1 MTVVAITGAS
11 RGLGAH
17 LLSQVQCD
25 PEVSRVVAIDDE
37 PPAPDLAQDDR
48 VVFVR
53 RTPAQSWED
62 VFREHG
68 VVVAIHAGLSE
79 PLRDRAREEAVNLGG
94 TRRFL
99 EACHAAGARIVCF
112 VSSAAAYGAAPDN
125 ADYMFEGAPLRPPA
139 GFPHAVDAA
148 RAEALCYEYVASH
161 PDVCL
166 QIVRV
171 PPVVG
176 PSVARSFWTRLLE
189 RRLLLAPWGHEPV
202 LQLVHEDDATR
213 ALWRL
218 VKQQRIGVFN
228 VAGDGYVTLTQVA
241 RLFGG
246 RVVRLPTLLLRL
258 VAWLAWR
265 LGGGEVPPAF
275 VDYLLHPWLINPTK
289 IKADAMFVFRY
300 DTPRALLD
308 WVEARDEAQ
317 RGRRGLVAAPIDDD
331 VEDLDDDDEVF
342 EDDDAPL
349 DDAALDAALDAVTL
363 PPEAEAAAP
372 PTQPAG
378 TTPPEPTTVESAPP
392 AAAEPAAAG
401 SAALEEAQGED
412 AAARTA

>member
-1 MTVVAITGAS
+1 MTAIAITGAS

-25 PEVSRVVAIDDE
+25 PEVSRIVAIDDA
-37 PPAPDLAQDDR
+37 PPAPELVADER
-48 VVFVR
+48 VVFVQ
-53 RTPAQSWED
+53 RTAAQGWED
-62 VFREHG
+62 AFRDHRVE
-68 VVVAIHAGLSE
+68 VAVHAGLSE
-79 PLRDRAREEAVNLGG
+79 PLRDRAREEARNLGG

-99 EACHAAGARIVCF
+99 AACHAAGARIVCF

-125 ADYMFEGAPLRPPA
+125 ADYAFEGAPLRPNR
-139 GFPHAVDAA
+139 GFPHADDAA
-148 RAEALCYEYVASH
+148 RAEALCYEYAAAH

-171 PPVVG
+171 PPVIG
-176 PSVARSFWTRLLE
+176 PSVAESFWTRLLA
-189 RRLLLAPWGHEPV
+189 RRLYLAPWGHEPV

-213 ALWRL
+213 AIWRL
-218 VKQQRIGVFN
+218 VKQERVGVFN
-228 VAGDGYVTLTQVA
+228 VAGDGYVTISQVA
-241 RLFGG
+241 RLLGG
-246 RVVRLPTLLLRL
+246 RIVRLPALLLRL

-265 LGGGEVPPAF
+265 LGRGEVPPGF

-308 WVEARDEAQ
+308 WVEARDEAG

-331 VEDLDDDDEVF
+331 AEDLDDDEVF
-342 EDDDAPL
+342 EDADDDAL

-363 PPEAEAAAP
+363 PLDPDVPADPAALASDGAPDEREASPIPSA
-372 PTQPAG
+372 
-378 TTPPEPTTVESAPP
+378 SAPEGEDDG
-392 AAAEPAAAG
+392 AAERVA
-401 SAALEEAQGED
+401 S
-412 AAARTA
+412 